1 MAAEFAVHPFEALID
16 YRALCLPIFRK
27 LLETTL
33 KDWAGILK
41 STSDRS
47 EQFEFHA
54 TIPPL
59 DFRLFAQVAPQ
70 EVRFGMEPL
79 KYRQMATDSERYE
92 PSSSSSTGTPP
103 DEFFAR
109 NSDVRLCPAKMS
121 MSSNTRA
128 MPFSAAKMR
137 RGFGARA

>member
-47 EQFEFHA
+47 EQFELHA

-59 DFRLFAQVAPQ
+59 DFRLFAQVAPE
-70 EVRFGMEPL
+70 EVRFGMESLQVP
-79 KYRQMATDSERYE
+79 TDGDRFGEVSPVARFE
-92 PSSSSSTGTPP
+92 PGHTAG
-103 DEFFAR
+103 
-109 NSDVRLCPAKMS
+109 
-121 MSSNTRA
+121 
-128 MPFSAAKMR
+128 
-137 RGFGARA
+137 